1 MKKVTIIEI
10 TDIYWENAKPKDGTL
25 SREHGFTEKS
35 HDDEISIA
43 SVLFTN
49 YGGDIVLLAEESFR
63 KENPDYRWNGKLW
76 DLKTP
81 SKIKNLGKLVQKGL
95 SQIFPSPGGL
105 IIDVSGLKEPQEK
118 IERAVEERM
127 QTSMRHTI
135 DVIFIRDKAVVKVLR
150 YKK

>member
-10 TDIYWENAKPKDGTL
+10 TDIYLENAKPNDGTL
-25 SREHGFTEKS
+25 SREHGFNEKS

-43 SVLFTN
+43 SVLFN
-49 YGGDIVLLAEESFR
+49 IYGGDIVLLAEESFR

-95 SQIFPSPGGL
+95 SQIFTSPGGL

-135 DVIFIRDKAVVKVLR
+135 DVIFIRDQAVVKVLR

>member
-1 MKKVTIIEI
+1 M
-10 TDIYWENAKPKDGTL
+10 
-25 SREHGFTEKS
+25 
-35 HDDEISIA
+35 
-43 SVLFTN
+43 
-49 YGGDIVLLAEESFR
+49 AEESFR

-95 SQIFPSPGGL
+95 SQIFTSPGGL

-135 DVIFIRDKAVVKVLR
+135 DVIFTRDQAVVKVLR